1 MKFDDHRPN
10 IIFIFG
16 TRPEIIK
23 LSPLIQ
29 TCIKQTIPFTL
40 IHTGQHYSY
49 ELDTLIFND
58 LELPEPNDNLHI
70 GSASHGEQTGK
81 MLIGI
86 EQILLKE
93 KPDIVL
99 VLGDPNSALAG
110 ALAAAKLHIPVC
122 HIEAGR
128 RSYNRS
134 MPEEL
139 NRLMIDQ
146 IADYLFTPNEWT
158 RQNLLKEGIPD
169 DRIIVSGDPIVDVVT
184 SSKDTAAVCSDILH
198 RLSLEP
204 EKYFLLTLHRPENT
218 DNPNKLHTILN
229 TLDIISAKYAY
240 PVIFPCHPRTKKVLT
255 MHKLIPKNIL
265 ITDPLGYMDFLQLET
280 HASVILTDSGSMQE
294 EACILH
300 VPCVTLRDDTERPET
315 VQIGANT
322 LAGTRPECIMDAVE
336 SMLHGDKNW
345 QNPFGEPG
353 VSERIIHHVLHIIT
367 KIA

>member
-1 MKFDDHRPN
+1 MYQTYKK
-10 IIFIFG
+10 ILFILG

-23 LSPLIQ
+23 LSPLLLIC
-29 TCIKQTIPFTL
+29 TSKHIPYIL

-49 ELDTLIFND
+49 ELDKIFFD
-58 LELPEPNDNLHI
+58 ELNLPNPDYNLHI

-93 KPDIVL
+93 KPDVVL

-128 RSYNRS
+128 RSHNRS

-139 NRLMIDQ
+139 NRLMIDH
-146 IADYLFTPNEWT
+146 IADHLFTPNEWT
-158 RQNLLKEGIPD
+158 RQNLLKEGISD

-184 SSKDTAAVCSDILH
+184 SSKDTAAVCSDILQ

-204 EKYFLLTLHRPENT
+204 EQYFLLTLHRPENA
-218 DNPNKLHTILN
+218 DIPNKLQTILN

-240 PVIFPCHPRTKKVLT
+240 PVIFPCHPRTKK
-255 MHKLIPKNIL
+255 
-265 ITDPLGYMDFLQLET
+265 
-280 HASVILTDSGSMQE
+280 S
-294 EACILH
+294 AC
-300 VPCVTLRDDTERPET
+300 
-315 VQIGANT
+315 
-322 LAGTRPECIMDAVE
+322 DA
-336 SMLHGDKNW
+336 
-345 QNPFGEPG
+345 
-353 VSERIIHHVLHIIT
+353 
-367 KIA
+367 